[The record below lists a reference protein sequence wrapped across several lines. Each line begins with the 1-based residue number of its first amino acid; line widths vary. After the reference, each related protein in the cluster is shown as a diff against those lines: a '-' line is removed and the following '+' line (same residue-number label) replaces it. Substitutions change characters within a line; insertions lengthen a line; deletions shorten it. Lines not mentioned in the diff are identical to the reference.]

1 MTCILV
7 ASLAQMALSG
17 SGYEAWVAEEG
28 TTAIKEWPG
37 WAKAL
42 ACKLTYLIPRGNQFF
57 LGFCALVGFG
67 LNLLDFMNEL

>member
-1 MTCILV
+1 MSPLAMTCILV

-42 ACKLTYLIPRGNQFF
+42 ACKLTVYF
-57 LGFCALVGFG
+57 LEAIMCHSCGFLALVSFG
-67 LNLLDFMNEL
+67 